1 MGGTHLGDGDLA
13 ELFDVALQGVAELAQ
28 ALGPEGV
35 IVAPGGGVECRAR
48 SGDGGLHVGHGA
60 VGGLPDHLL
69 GGRVDDVE
77 SATGTGYELPVDEQL
92 RAGFWLQRHC
102 WSPPSGHV
110 SGLEYEPS
118 VMSASMSS
126 PVSFEST
133 RRRLTT
139 AQAETVNRLT
149 AAAVEVLREVGYD
162 ALTVRSV
169 AKRAGVA
176 PATAYTYFS
185 SKGHVVAELFWRRLA
200 EGIADPD
207 PSLPRTERVVTQ
219 LRSVALAVED
229 DTHLARA
236 VTASLLGSDPDV
248 EHLRLRIGV
257 LIRQRLAT
265 ALGGDPEAPEN
276 EALLEALEML
286 YSGALVRAGMG
297 YETYSAIAD
306 RLDAAA
312 RLLLENR

>member
-1 MGGTHLGDGDLA
+1 
-13 ELFDVALQGVAELAQ
+13 
-28 ALGPEGV
+28 
-35 IVAPGGGVECRAR
+35 
-48 SGDGGLHVGHGA
+48 
-60 VGGLPDHLL
+60 
-69 GGRVDDVE
+69 
-77 SATGTGYELPVDEQL
+77 
-92 RAGFWLQRHC
+92 
-102 WSPPSGHV
+102 
-110 SGLEYEPS
+110 
-118 VMSASMSS
+118 MSASMSS